1 MRPSRARRGVWMLAL
16 AALVADAMAAGSVI
30 TVNGHPH
37 GKGLW
42 SLFEHLPALGEAIP
56 IRLAMYAVLCIAL
69 IVALWLAEPGFT
81 SWRYILAGAAIVCF
95 LPNPSGAF
103 WTAHVRQPGFFTT
116 AAYKKVIHQG
126 DVALVFPY
134 ADRVSWSML
143 WQGETGFRF
152 RMIGGHIGQAV
163 IPSECKWADYWASL
177 AGGTPPGGAAG
188 FRKFLLAHH
197 VDVIVEAPA
206 TTSWPRQLVAASLP
220 DVRPV
225 RLHGTTVYRLP
236 PGLPPALPP
245 GGPHL
250 TPGGYLNTAP
260 GDAIC
265 GRR

>member
-1 MRPSRARRGVWMLAL
+1 M
-16 AALVADAMAAGSVI
+16 
-30 TVNGHPH
+30 
-37 GKGLW
+37 
-42 SLFEHLPALGEAIP
+42 
-56 IRLAMYAVLCIAL
+56 
-69 IVALWLAEPGFT
+69 
-81 SWRYILAGAAIVCF
+81 F

-116 AAYKKVIHQG
+116 AAYKKVIRQG

-152 RMIGGHIGQAV
+152 PHDRRAYRPGDHPVGMQVGRRLGE
-163 IPSECKWADYWASL
+163 PR
-177 AGGTPPGGAAG
+177 GGTPPGGAAG
-188 FRKFLLAHH
+188 FRRFLLAHH

-236 PGLPPALPP
+236 PGLPRRFRAV
-245 GGPHL
+245 GR
-250 TPGGYLNTAP
+250 T
-260 GDAIC
+260 C
-265 GRR
+265 GRAGT